1 MSSGQQ
7 GFPERVEI
15 IESAYEY
22 MLAYAAQGRDSEET
36 GTGGVAIRDV
46 LADLSAALD
55 SLSDSAVDV
64 ENGVAVKDFCETL
77 AADATNAKRMVDLV
91 MSRSRISS
99 QLVDNLNASI
109 HLRSVL
115 TDLFIIDEAF
125 KC

>member
-1 MSSGQQ
+1 MSSGRP

-36 GTGGVAIRDV
+36 GAGGVAIRDV

-55 SLSDSAVDV
+55 SLSDSVIDV
-64 ENGVAVKDFCETL
+64 ESESAIKDFCETL
-77 AADATNAKRMVDLV
+77 AVDAANAKRAVDLV

-115 TDLFIIDEAF
+115 TDLFVIDEAF

>member
-1 MSSGQQ
+1 MSSGQP

-36 GTGGVAIRDV
+36 GTAGVAIRDV

-55 SLSDSAVDV
+55 SLSDSVIDV
-64 ENGVAVKDFCETL
+64 ERESAIRDFCETL
-77 AADATNAKRMVDLV
+77 AADAANAKRAVDLV

-109 HLRSVL
+109 HVRSVL
-115 TDLFIIDEAF
+115 TDLFVIDEAF